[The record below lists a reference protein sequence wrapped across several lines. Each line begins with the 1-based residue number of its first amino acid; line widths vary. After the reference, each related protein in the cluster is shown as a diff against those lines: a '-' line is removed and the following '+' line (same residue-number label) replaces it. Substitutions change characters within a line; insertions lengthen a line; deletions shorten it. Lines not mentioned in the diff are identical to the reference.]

1 MNRFKASIILMGID
15 WSKAAK
21 FIAENDIKVDLSFF
35 DVASDGYRKIVSRS
49 EFRSGRCVF

>member
-21 FIAENDIKVDLSFF
+21 FIADNDIKVEAPQL
-35 DVASDGYRKIVSRS
+35 ASLIETLDESYRTERVWMN
-49 EFRSGRCVF
+49 

>member
-21 FIAENDIKVDLSFF
+21 FIADNDIKVEVPQLANLIETLDES
-35 DVASDGYRKIVSRS
+35 YRTERVWMN
-49 EFRSGRCVF
+49 

>member
-21 FIAENDIKVDLSFF
+21 FIADNDIKVEGPQL
-35 DVASDGYRKIVSRS
+35 ASLIETLDESYRTERVWMN
-49 EFRSGRCVF
+49 